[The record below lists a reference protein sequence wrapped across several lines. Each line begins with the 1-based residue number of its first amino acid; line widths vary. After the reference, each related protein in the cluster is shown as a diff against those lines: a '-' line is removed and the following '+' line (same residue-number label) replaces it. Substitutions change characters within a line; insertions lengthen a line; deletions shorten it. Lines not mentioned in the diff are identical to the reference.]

1 MCTVRAEYNGRPSNA
16 TIEWIRI
23 DASETTL
30 YTEALYIQNDSLSNI
45 SGSAGS
51 GSGSGSGSGAYDHTS
66 SDFNVASA
74 HQTTVTEAGYQS
86 VLTTTENDTVTSVIY
101 RCKATAQND
110 STFSDATVKV
120 QVIAGMQIQL
130 AIHVAITL
138 LSF

>member
-23 DASETTL
+23 DASETTH
-30 YTEALYIQNDSLSNI
+30 DSLSLSANI

-86 VLTTTENDTVTSVIY
+86 VLITTEKDTVTSVIY

-110 STFSDATVKV
+110 STFSDVTVKV
-120 QVIAGMQIQL
+120 RVIAGMQIQL